1 MEIFY
6 EMADRFFNR
15 LRIDGQAALD
25 LIFDSPKLDA
35 DRINWTN
42 LTFLAIRGDIEIET
56 ISALLPRLPSLANL
70 EAYNLLYSE
79 DTYDSDA
86 LGQFTPL
93 DLASLSTVAPLSTSV
108 KSIKLTYNGGDYI
121 CGSMEDG
128 AVQLILRVPSL
139 TFLFVDPDFG
149 ECFGLLKEKYGPEY
163 PHLGDID
170 FFDVS
175 QDY

>member
-1 MEIFY
+1 
-6 EMADRFFNR
+6 MADRFFNR

-42 LTFLAIRGDIEIET
+42 LTFLTIRGDINIET
-56 ISALLPRLPSLANL
+56 ISALLPRLPSLTNL
-70 EAYNLLYSE
+70 KACDLVHSE
-79 DTYDSDA
+79 DTNNTDA
-86 LGQFTPL
+86 LDQSTPP
-93 DLASLSTVAPLSTSV
+93 DLASLSTTAPLSTSV
-108 KSIKLTYNGGDYI
+108 RSIKLTYNGGDYI

-128 AVQLILRVPSL
+128 VVQLILRVPSL

-149 ECFGLLKEKYGPEY
+149 ECFGLLKEN
-163 PHLGDID
+163 DID